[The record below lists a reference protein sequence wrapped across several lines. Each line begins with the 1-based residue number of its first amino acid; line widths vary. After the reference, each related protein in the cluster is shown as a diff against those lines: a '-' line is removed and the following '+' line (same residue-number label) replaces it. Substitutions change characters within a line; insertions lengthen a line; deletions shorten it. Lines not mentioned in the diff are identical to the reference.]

1 MWYGQHGKLT
11 GDMARMHT
19 CSNYEAIR
27 KFVMEKGVLPG
38 ETEGLLSPPEG
49 AFIANLRN

>member
-1 MWYGQHGKLT
+1 MWYGPNGKLA

-27 KFVMEKGVLPG
+27 KFVMDNGVLQGETKGVLK
-38 ETEGLLSPPEG
+38 PPVG
-49 AFIANLRN
+49 AFITDLRN